1 MIDLLFGALMLF
13 AFEMGNPNVQ
23 EVFSHKIDLP
33 DEDRSGSQ
41 KSEEVLP
48 LVPVRLNDTTWIYET
63 GDRKKLTADQVAQ
76 QVKKTK
82 STPVLL
88 LTKTVSVQSYL
99 DAETPL
105 RKLGLKVGLAVTPGE
120 GKSK

>member
-1 MIDLLFGALMLF
+1 MKSHRSKIKRSTPSLRPPTLMIDLLFGALMLF

-82 STPVLL
+82 STYIYIYIYMYSLL
-88 LTKTVSVQSYL
+88 VR
-99 DAETPL
+99 P
-105 RKLGLKVGLAVTPGE
+105 
-120 GKSK
+120 